1 MLKHE
6 LPIQIVNLT
15 KEVEMVTL
23 VHGGIAWEKS
33 KIKGLVKLD
42 QNHVKGASRIIAS
55 ELWRLLK
62 ACGGGGDGVQSI
74 QLYF

>member
-23 VHGGIAWEKS
+23 VHGGIVWEKS

-42 QNHVKGASRIIAS
+42 QNQWSVGAS
-55 ELWRLLK
+55 EV
-62 ACGGGGDGVQSI
+62 CMSI
-74 QLYF
+74 CYA